1 MGAKRKFD
9 DQTEDAAV
17 YPQSNKQ
24 MKLIPFPSSEPDVD
38 VAMSDCTMDI
48 DMDFSPLQF
57 HARRLS
63 SSASSASTDSELSL
77 PAAYPHFNLYPE
89 TPAQASPTTTY
100 SSLQFAHHRSD
111 CKQIPKLRVACE
123 AGPTGS
129 RSMWA
134 LCEECGAIEMVDS

>member
-1 MGAKRKFD
+1 
-9 DQTEDAAV
+9 
-17 YPQSNKQ
+17 

-38 VAMSDCTMDI
+38 IPVSDCTMD
-48 DMDFSPLQF
+48 MDVDFFPPQI

-63 SSASSASTDSELSL
+63 SSASSASADSEFSL
-77 PAAYPHFNLYPE
+77 
-89 TPAQASPTTTY
+89 QASAQPSPTATY
-100 SSLQFAHHRSD
+100 STLQFVHHRSD

-134 LCEECGAIEMVDS
+134 LCEECQAIEMVDS